1 TAEWLAALDAAGV
14 PAGPVLS
21 IAEVL
26 EHPQTLA
33 RDMVPEVEHTALGS
47 VRTLGLPLKLS
58 ASPGGVR
65 RGAPLLGEHT
75 REVLAEHGY
84 SAGEIDALVAA
95 GAALDGAPRVAPP
108 RT

>member
-1 TAEWLAALDAAGV
+1 
-14 PAGPVLS
+14 
-21 IAEVL
+21 
-26 EHPQTLA
+26 
-33 RDMVPEVEHTALGS
+33 MVPEVEHTALGG

-84 SAGEIDALVAA
+84 PAGEIDALVAA
-95 GAALDGAPRVAPP
+95 GAALDGAPRAASPG
-108 RT
+108 TT